1 MSSCVLMRR
10 APGCDRTGDRQTA
23 SVRTGDRK
31 ALTAADVGAWLF
43 TCHPREFAEL
53 LPGLRAGG
61 RVDAWCVRPSYRLG
75 LVAPGQ
81 PAVLWV
87 SGSRGAVPEPGI
99 WMSGRMTGDLDRS
112 GERPRAGLDLV
123 LLDAP
128 LPRDVLRADP
138 RTARMEVLRA
148 AQMSNPSV
156 VAPGEWAVIAEALDA
171 VS

>member
-1 MSSCVLMRR
+1 MR
-10 APGCDRTGDRQTA
+10 ADG
-23 SVRTGDRK
+23 RK

-75 LVAPGQ
+75 LVAAGQ

-87 SGSRGAVPEPGI
+87 SGARGAVPEPGI
-99 WMSGRMTGDLDRS
+99 WMSGRMTGDIDRS
-112 GERPRAGLDLV
+112 GERLRAGLDLV

-138 RTARMEVLRA
+138 RTTRMEVLRA

-156 VAPGEWAVIAEALDA
+156 VAPGEWAVIAEALDGL
-171 VS
+171 S